1 VGAKKKKAPGKI
13 FEKMSLSYAI
23 HVGMLELFRLTLPMI
38 LSLRDHLMKPNL
50 VQDALKTVQSPQI
63 LVNIISK
70 RVRQLGQGF
79 RPLVAYDPK
88 LTFMDVA
95 LKEVAEG
102 KLTYEMIEV
111 PSPGGSPVAPVKKG
125 RKSSASS

>member
-1 VGAKKKKAPGKI
+1 
-13 FEKMSLSYAI
+13 MSRVPDTIS
-23 HVGMLELFRLTLPMI
+23 GFRF
-38 LSLRDHLMKPNL
+38 SRLRKSSPVITMKHTL
-50 VQDALKTVQSPQI
+50 VQDALKVVHSPQV
-63 LVNIISK
+63 LVNIVSK

-102 KLTYEMIEV
+102 KLGFEMIEV
-111 PSPGGSPVAPVKKG
+111 PSAAGTITTPAPKKG
-125 RKSSASS
+125 RKSAAAAA

>member
-1 VGAKKKKAPGKI
+1 
-13 FEKMSLSYAI
+13 
-23 HVGMLELFRLTLPMI
+23 
-38 LSLRDHLMKPNL
+38 MKQTL
-50 VQDALKTVQSPQI
+50 VQDALKVVHSPQV

-79 RPLVAYDPK
+79 RPLVAFDPK

-102 KLTYEMIEV
+102 KLGFEMIEV
-111 PSPGGSPVAPVKKG
+111 PSAADTNHTPVPVKKS
-125 RKSSASS
+125 RKAAAA

>member
-1 VGAKKKKAPGKI
+1 MAANRQNG
-13 FEKMSLSYAI
+13 
-23 HVGMLELFRLTLPMI
+23 LFPLNTSQFLPLTL
-38 LSLRDHLMKPNL
+38 MKQTL
-50 VQDALKTVQSPQI
+50 VQDALKVVHSPQV

-79 RPLVAYDPK
+79 RPLVAFDPK

-102 KLTYEMIEV
+102 KLGFEMIEV
-111 PSPGGSPVAPVKKG
+111 PSAAGTSTALPVKKG
-125 RKSSASS
+125 RKAAAA

>member
-1 VGAKKKKAPGKI
+1 LPPSKIPKKI
-13 FEKMSLSYAI
+13 SLSYATTN
-23 HVGMLELFRLTLPMI
+23 GRLKLFRLTEIWP
-38 LSLRDHLMKPNL
+38 STFGNNFMKQTL
-50 VQDALKTVQSPQI
+50 VQDALKTVQSPQV

-79 RPLVAYDPK
+79 RPLVAFDPK

-102 KLTYEMIEV
+102 KLGYEMIEV
-111 PSPGGSPVAPVKKG
+111 PSAAGTSTTPPPAKKS
-125 RKSSASS
+125 RKTAAASA

>member
-1 VGAKKKKAPGKI
+1 
-13 FEKMSLSYAI
+13 
-23 HVGMLELFRLTLPMI
+23 
-38 LSLRDHLMKPNL
+38 MKQTL
-50 VQDALKTVQSPQI
+50 VQDALKIVHSPQV

-95 LKEVAEG
+95 LKEVAEC
-102 KLTYEMIEV
+102 KLGFEMIEV
-111 PSPGGSPVAPVKKG
+111 PSAAGTSTAPAPVKKG
-125 RKSSASS
+125 RKAAASA

>member
-1 VGAKKKKAPGKI
+1 
-13 FEKMSLSYAI
+13 
-23 HVGMLELFRLTLPMI
+23 
-38 LSLRDHLMKPNL
+38 MKQTL
-50 VQDALKTVQSPQI
+50 VQDALKTVQSPQV

-79 RPLVAYDPK
+79 RPLVAFDPK

-102 KLTYEMIEV
+102 KLGYEMIEV
-111 PSPGGSPVAPVKKG
+111 PSAAGTSTSAPAKKS
-125 RKSSASS
+125 RKSAVAA

>member
-1 VGAKKKKAPGKI
+1 
-13 FEKMSLSYAI
+13 
-23 HVGMLELFRLTLPMI
+23 
-38 LSLRDHLMKPNL
+38 MKHTL
-50 VQDALKTVQSPQI
+50 VQDALKVVHSPQV

-79 RPLVAYDPK
+79 RPLVAFDPK

-102 KLTYEMIEV
+102 KLGFEMIDVIPVTPPV
-111 PSPGGSPVAPVKKG
+111 PKKG
-125 RKSSASS
+125 RKAAAA

>member
-1 VGAKKKKAPGKI
+1 
-13 FEKMSLSYAI
+13 
-23 HVGMLELFRLTLPMI
+23 MI
-38 LSLRDHLMKPNL
+38 LSLRDTPMKQNL

-63 LVNIISK
+63 LVNIVSK

-102 KLTYEMIEV
+102 KLTYEMIET
-111 PSPGGSPVAPVKKG
+111 PSPAAAPAKKS
-125 RKSSASS
+125 RKSSS

>member
-1 VGAKKKKAPGKI
+1 
-13 FEKMSLSYAI
+13 
-23 HVGMLELFRLTLPMI
+23 
-38 LSLRDHLMKPNL
+38 MKHTL
-50 VQDALKTVQSPQI
+50 VQDALKVVHSPQV

-79 RPLVAYDPK
+79 RPLVAFDPK

-102 KLTYEMIEV
+102 KLGFEMIDV
-111 PSPGGSPVAPVKKG
+111 IPVTPPVVKKG
-125 RKSSASS
+125 RKAAAAA